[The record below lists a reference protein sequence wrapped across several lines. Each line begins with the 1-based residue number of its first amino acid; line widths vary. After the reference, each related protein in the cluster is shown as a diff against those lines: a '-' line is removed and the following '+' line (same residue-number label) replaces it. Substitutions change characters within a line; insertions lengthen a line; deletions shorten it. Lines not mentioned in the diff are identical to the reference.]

1 MLLKNRSHEL
11 RSKRFSSRTF
21 FNFCLIIVASSLTIF
36 SATQQASA
44 QTFELNVAC
53 PSKYCVARFGSVLHG
68 TCMINDSC
76 PTGPSSST
84 HCEPVRPRIITP
96 QEMLADLNY
105 KLDTQFEVLYAD
117 NEKFLEQIA
126 GLKQSKSDQGY
137 QLQNMLKELKKTQEA
152 QAMQATFFE
161 SMSVSMKKIAA
172 EQNKELAKKID
183 ENAKAYQ
190 QHLKRLT
197 ERARKSEANILQEMD
212 KTFDVVQAT
221 SEGLV
226 GVMEKSTDNTASILE
241 IIKDSDS
248 QFEKIRK
255 NQQHN
260 GGLIKS
266 ATKKIEKTHHAFNDF
281 AEKTDGQLRALEHD
295 NQAQHEQLGDLS
307 KSLTDSKKDLAGI
320 KKTLSSHAEKSDGL
334 LRALEHDLTSIS
346 ERISNLEKAEESR
359 QKQLLKRLER
369 LDQIEKR
376 LAAIEPKKRK
386 KKN

>member
-1 MLLKNRSHEL
+1 
-11 RSKRFSSRTF
+11 
-21 FNFCLIIVASSLTIF
+21 
-36 SATQQASA
+36 
-44 QTFELNVAC
+44 
-53 PSKYCVARFGSVLHG
+53 
-68 TCMINDSC
+68 MINDSC
-76 PTGPSSST
+76 PTGPTSST
-84 HCEPVRPRIITP
+84 RCEPVRPRLITP

-117 NEKFLEQIA
+117 NESVMKKMIKLSQDSGDHSDAISEILRQLERT
-126 GLKQSKSDQGY
+126 KETQS
-137 QLQNMLKELKKTQEA
+137 
-152 QAMQATFFE
+152 MQAKFFD
-161 SMSVSMKKIAA
+161 SMSISMEKIAA

-183 ENAKAYQ
+183 DNAKAYQ

-197 ERARKSEANILQEMD
+197 ERARRSEANILQEMD
-212 KTFDVVQAT
+212 KTFDIVKAT
-221 SEGLV
+221 SDGLV
-226 GVMEKSTDNTASILE
+226 GVMKKSTDNTASILE

-248 QFEKIRK
+248 QFEKIRE
-255 NQQHN
+255 NQKHN

-266 ATKKIEKTHHAFNDF
+266 ATKKIDKTHHSLNDF

-295 NQAQHEQLGDLS
+295 NEAQHEQLGNLE
-307 KSLTDSKKDLAGI
+307 KSLTDSKQALAGI
-320 KKTLSSHAEKSDGL
+320 KKQLHSHAEKSDGL

-346 ERISNLEKAEESR
+346 ERISNLEKAEATR

>member
-1 MLLKNRSHEL
+1 MLFRNRSKER
-11 RSKRFSSRTF
+11 RSKRLSLRTF
-21 FNFCLIIVASSLTIF
+21 FNFCLIIATSSLTLF
-36 SATQQASA
+36 FATQQTSA
-44 QTFELNVAC
+44 QTYELNVAC

-76 PTGPSSST
+76 PTGPTSST
-84 HCEPVRPRIITP
+84 HCEPARPRIITP

-117 NEKFLEQIA
+117 NEKILEQIA
-126 GLKQSKSDQGY
+126 GLKQSKSDQGQ
-137 QLQNMLKELKKTQEA
+137 QLQDMLKELKKTQEA
-152 QAMQATFFE
+152 QSMQAKFFD
-161 SMSVSMKKIAA
+161 SMSISMEKIAA

-190 QHLKRLT
+190 QHLKQLT
-197 ERARKSEANILQEMD
+197 ERARRSEANILQEMD
-212 KTFDVVQAT
+212 KTFDIVKAT
-221 SEGLV
+221 SDGLV
-226 GVMEKSTDNTASILE
+226 GVMKKSTDNTASILE

-248 QFEKIRK
+248 QFEKIRE
-255 NQQHN
+255 NQKHN

-266 ATKKIEKTHHAFNDF
+266 ATKKIDKTHHSLNDF

-295 NQAQHEQLGDLS
+295 NEAQHEQLGNLE
-307 KSLTDSKKDLAGI
+307 KSLSDSKQALAGI
-320 KKTLSSHAEKSDGL
+320 KKQLHSHAEKSDGL

-346 ERISNLEKAEESR
+346 ERISNLEKAEATR

-376 LAAIEPKKRK
+376 LVALEPKKRK